1 MIKLFLTS
9 LFLTLII
16 LRVVTHNFH
25 DMENYGTRNEK
36 SKTLTGL
43 LRNKT
48 GFDFHHIHFG
58 FLLLLITLIYILILS
73 VDKLSILSLAISL
86 SLIFDQLLPWLD
98 MGNYF
103 SDKMLA
109 ISVIFHMIIALIS
122 TIIYL
127 ISN

>member
-1 MIKLFLTS
+1 
-9 LFLTLII
+9 
-16 LRVVTHNFH
+16 
-25 DMENYGTRNEK
+25 MENYGTRNEK